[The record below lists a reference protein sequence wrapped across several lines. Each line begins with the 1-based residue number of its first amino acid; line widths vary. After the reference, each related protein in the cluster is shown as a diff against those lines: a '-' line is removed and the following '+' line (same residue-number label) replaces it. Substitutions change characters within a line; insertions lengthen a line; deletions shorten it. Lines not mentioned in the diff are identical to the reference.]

1 MSNLLSAGFAR
12 LFKNKLFHVTL
23 IIMLAFGCCG
33 GYNVWSDSE
42 SGFQADLSDALF
54 SYSLFGAC
62 VTAVLS
68 SMFSGTEYSDG
79 TIRNKIISGCSRVD
93 IYLSNLIIN
102 IVSGAMAVL
111 TYVVPYLAIC
121 LLTVGK
127 SSIPIQV
134 LITSALLSILSLMA
148 FSAIFNAV
156 TMLITKKAA
165 AAVACLLLYAGLLTS
180 GMLTCS
186 RMQEP
191 EFYPGYQM
199 FIDGE
204 AIETEPF
211 PNPDYLTGTKLE
223 VYKWLADINPGAQ
236 AVQIFS
242 IYAAGAAVARPLR
255 LACCAGAVMVIIT
268 LAGAVI
274 FTKKDLK

>member
-1 MSNLLSAGFAR
+1 MSNLLSAGFDR
-12 LFKNKLFHVTL
+12 LFKNRLFQSVI
-23 IIMLAFGCCG
+23 IIMFAFGCCAG
-33 GYNVWSDSE
+33 LNVLSDLN
-42 SGFQADLSDALF
+42 SGLQVDLSDALF
-54 SYSLFGAC
+54 SYCIFGGC

-79 TIRNKIISGCSRVD
+79 TIRNKIISGSSRVG

-102 IVSGAMAVL
+102 IVSGAMAVV

-127 SSIPIQV
+127 SAVSINV
-134 LITSALLSILSLMA
+134 LITSALLSILSLAA
-148 FSAIFNAV
+148 FSAIFNAI

-165 AAVACLLLYAGLLTS
+165 AAVACLLLFAALFMI
-180 GMLTCS
+180 GMATYS
-186 RMQEP
+186 RIQEP

-204 AIETEPF
+204 AVEPEQI

-223 VYKWLADINPGAQ
+223 VFKWLEDINPGAQ
-236 AVQIFS
+236 LVQIFLME
-242 IYAAGAAVARPLR
+242 VARPVR
-255 LACCAGAVMVIIT
+255 SACCAGAVMVIIT

>member
-1 MSNLLSAGFAR
+1 MSNLLSAGFDR
-12 LFKNKLFHVTL
+12 LFKNRLFQSVI
-23 IIMLAFGCCG
+23 IIMFAFGCCAG
-33 GYNVWSDSE
+33 LNVLSDLN
-42 SGFQADLSDALF
+42 SGLQVDLSDALF
-54 SYSLFGAC
+54 SYCIFGGC

-79 TIRNKIISGCSRVD
+79 TIRNKIIAGSSRVG

-102 IVSGAMAVL
+102 IVSGAMAVV

-127 SSIPIQV
+127 SAVSINV
-134 LITSALLSILSLMA
+134 
-148 FSAIFNAV
+148 
-156 TMLITKKAA
+156 LITKKAA
-165 AAVACLLLYAGLLTS
+165 AAVACLLLFAALFMI
-180 GMLTCS
+180 GMATYS
-186 RMQEP
+186 RIQEP

-199 FIDGE
+199 FIDGV
-204 AIETEPF
+204 AVEPEQI

-223 VYKWLADINPGAQ
+223 VFKWLEDINPGAQ
-236 AVQIFS
+236 LVQIFLME
-242 IYAAGAAVARPLR
+242 VARPVR
-255 LACCAGAVMVIIT
+255 SACCAGAVMVIIT

>member
-1 MSNLLSAGFAR
+1 MSNLLSAGFDR
-12 LFKNKLFHVTL
+12 LFKNRLFQSVI
-23 IIMLAFGCCG
+23 IIMFAFGCCA
-33 GYNVWSDSE
+33 GYNVWSDSK
-42 SGFQADLSDALF
+42 SGFQVALADALF
-54 SYSLFGAC
+54 TYCLFGAC
-62 VTAVLS
+62 VTAVLI

-79 TIRNKIISGCSRVD
+79 TIRNKIIAGFSRVD

-102 IVSGAMAVL
+102 IVSGAMAVV
-111 TYVVPYLAIC
+111 TYVVPYLVIC

-127 SSIPIQV
+127 SAVSINA

-165 AAVACLLLYAGLLTS
+165 AAVACLLLYVGLFMF
-180 GMLTCS
+180 GMTTYN
-186 RMQEP
+186 RIQEP

-204 AIETEPF
+204 AVEPEPI

-223 VYKWLADINPGAQ
+223 VFKWLEDINPGAQ
-236 AVQIFS
+236 SVQIFLME
-242 IYAAGAAVARPLR
+242 VARPVR
-255 LACCAGAVMVIIT
+255 SACCAGAVMVIFT

>member
-1 MSNLLSAGFAR
+1 MSNLLSAGFDR
-12 LFKNKLFHVTL
+12 LFKNRLFQSVI
-23 IIMLAFGCCG
+23 IIMFAFGCCAG
-33 GYNVWSDSE
+33 LNVLSDLN
-42 SGFQADLSDALF
+42 SGLPADLSNALF
-54 SYSLFGAC
+54 SYSIFGGC

-79 TIRNKIISGCSRVD
+79 TIRNKIIAGFSRVD

-102 IVSGAMAVL
+102 IVSGAIAVV
-111 TYVVPYLAIC
+111 TYVVPYVVIC

-127 SSIPIQV
+127 SAVSLNA

-165 AAVACLLLYAGLLTS
+165 AAVACLLLYVGLFMF
-180 GMLTCS
+180 GMTTYN
-186 RMQEP
+186 RIQEP

-204 AIETEPF
+204 AVEPEPI

-223 VYKWLADINPGAQ
+223 VFKWLEDINPGAQ
-236 AVQIFS
+236 SVQIFLME
-242 IYAAGAAVARPLR
+242 VARPVR
-255 LACCAGAVMVIIT
+255 SACCAGAVMVIFT

>member
-1 MSNLLSAGFAR
+1 MSNLLSAGFDR
-12 LFKNKLFHVTL
+12 LFKNRLFQSVI
-23 IIMLAFGCCG
+23 IIMFAFGCCAG
-33 GYNVWSDSE
+33 LNVLSDLN
-42 SGFQADLSDALF
+42 SGLPADLSNALF
-54 SYSLFGAC
+54 SYSIFGGC

-79 TIRNKIISGCSRVD
+79 TIRNKIIAGFSRVD

-102 IVSGAMAVL
+102 IISGAMAVV
-111 TYVVPYLAIC
+111 TYVVPYLVIC

-127 SSIPIQV
+127 SAVSINA

-165 AAVACLLLYAGLLTS
+165 AAVACLLLYVGLFMF
-180 GMLTCS
+180 GMTTYN
-186 RMQEP
+186 RIQEP

-204 AIETEPF
+204 AVEPEPI
-211 PNPDYLTGTKLE
+211 PNPDYLTGTTLE
-223 VYKWLADINPGAQ
+223 VFKWLEDINPGAQ
-236 AVQIFS
+236 SVQIFLME
-242 IYAAGAAVARPLR
+242 VARPVR
-255 LACCAGAVMVIIT
+255 SACCAGAVMVIFT

>member
-12 LFKNKLFHVTL
+12 LFKSRLFYAAL

-54 SYSLFGAC
+54 SYCIFGGC

-79 TIRNKIISGCSRVD
+79 TIRNKIIAGFSRAD

-102 IVSGAMAVL
+102 IAAGAMAVV

-127 SSIPIQV
+127 SAVSINV

-180 GMLTCS
+180 GLLTCS

-204 AIETEPF
+204 AVEAEPF